1 MGEFVDSADSR
12 VDRLLSDLRHFQGAA
27 ARSAQRLALET
38 AEAWS
43 DDGLVQVWV
52 NAQGVVVQVE
62 FDDTV
67 LSQTTSA
74 DAGAAVVQAAQSAA
88 AKMRAK
94 TDAFQAGLWQQVA
107 RFRVQPAE
115 EFVEEFSGMRPEVP
129 LSAPGS
135 RDRRAVTETL
145 DAEADRKDA
154 QEWRLTI
161 RDDE

>member
-1 MGEFVDSADSR
+1 MGEFVDGADSR
-12 VDRLLSDLRHFQGAA
+12 VDRLLSDLQRFQGAA

-38 AEAWS
+38 ADAWS
-43 DDGLVQVWV
+43 DDGLVRVWV

-62 FDDTV
+62 FDDTL
-67 LSQTTSA
+67 LSEMTSA

-107 RFRVQPAE
+107 RFGVQPVD
-115 EFVEEFSGMRPEVP
+115 EFNGMRPEVP

-135 RDRRAVTETL
+135 RDRRAISETL
-145 DAEADRKDA
+145 AAEADRKDA
-154 QEWRLTI
+154 QDWRLTI
-161 RDDE
+161 RDND